1 MLPTRKRRFP
11 LECPD
16 LNREYEQTQSEASI
30 FIFLNENLKNKKRF
44 RLWILPSAIGRLLK
58 GKIIG
63 SLKGEEGG
71 KETGM
76 EGRGR
81 EEKGWKRQ
89 GNKERKG
96 GREKRGEFRNPL
108 KTLPTSEI

>member
-1 MLPTRKRRFP
+1 M
-11 LECPD
+11 
-16 LNREYEQTQSEASI
+16 EASI

-44 RLWILPSAIGRLLK
+44 RLWILPSAFGRLIK

-63 SLKGEEGG
+63 SLNGVVGG
-71 KETGM
+71 KETGW

-81 EEKGWKRQ
+81 EGKGWKRQ

-96 GREKRGEFRNPL
+96 GKEKRGEFRNP
-108 KTLPTSEI
+108 

>member
-1 MLPTRKRRFP
+1 M
-11 LECPD
+11 
-16 LNREYEQTQSEASI
+16 EAST
-30 FIFLNENLKNKKRF
+30 FIFLNENLKNKNRF

-63 SLKGEEGG
+63 SLIGEEGG
-71 KETGM
+71 KETGR

-81 EEKGWKRQ
+81 EGKGWKRL

-108 KTLPTSEI
+108 KALPTSEI